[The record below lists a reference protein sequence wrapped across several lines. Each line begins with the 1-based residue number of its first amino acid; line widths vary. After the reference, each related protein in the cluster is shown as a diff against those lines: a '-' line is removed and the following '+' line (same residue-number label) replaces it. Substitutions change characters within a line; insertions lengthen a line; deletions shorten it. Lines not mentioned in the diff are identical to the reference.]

1 MNKHI
6 AYMTALAL
14 TLSLPALAAEK
25 AEKAEMAS
33 SASAAATTHY
43 TGEKLAKDAKITIE
57 EARAIAL
64 KASPGEIT
72 DQELEAE
79 KGGSGLRYSF
89 DIKQG
94 SVTREVGVD
103 AKTGKVLEDSEEGP
117 NPD

>member
-1 MNKHI
+1 MSKHMAYI
-6 AYMTALAL
+6 AALAL
-14 TLSLPALAAEK
+14 TLTLATISAVAAQHNTTAVPVTDK
-25 AEKAEMAS
+25 ATPHFK
-33 SASAAATTHY
+33 
-43 TGEKLAKDAKITIE
+43 GDNLAKNARLTLQ

-64 KASPGEIT
+64 KSSPGKIT
-72 DQELEAE
+72 AEELEEE

-103 AKTGKVLEDSEEGP
+103 AKTGEILEDSKEGP